1 MVKVNWTYGAPKSKL
16 IWWMPT
22 HEKHIDTFQTEFGA
36 QYLTAE
42 EKHCRHVYEVEI
54 NKPSLVNI
62 GQFHSTWNPS
72 TEGRWTLSLPLID
85 KTTSNRILW
94 KDAVERFKGHFIDE
108 KQFC

>member
-1 MVKVNWTYGAPKSKL
+1 VVKVNWTYGAPGSKL
-16 IWWMPT
+16 IWWEPKNQNKIET
-22 HEKHIDTFQTEFGA
+22 YQTEFGA

-42 EKHCRHVYEVEI
+42 EKYCRHLYEVEI

-62 GQFHSTWNPS
+62 GQFHSTWNPT

-85 KTTSNRILW
+85 NTTNERLVWSNAI
-94 KDAVERFKGHFIDE
+94 DRFQGHYINE